1 MALWVV
7 EPRGRRNGAARRY
20 LRSRGNFDGR
30 IFALKRALLTPPA
43 AALGFFAYFVMALL
57 LMHAIRP
64 DYTVIDHM
72 ISDYAV
78 GPTGWI
84 MTTAFA
90 SLALGCL
97 ALAIGLF
104 RNGPTSW
111 LGRIG
116 ASLLIVAF
124 LGLVVTALFPTD
136 LETAPTTQT
145 GNIHTISFLVNVVS
159 IFVSTLCLALS
170 YGGSP
175 DWRGHRTPALI
186 FAGLLAVAFVG
197 QFLTLHRG
205 APYGIANRLFVAI
218 LMAWLIL
225 NSVWLR
231 QVTDKARLLES

>member
-1 MALWVV
+1 MV
-7 EPRGRRNGAARRY
+7 EGLP
-20 LRSRGNFDGR
+20 SRH
-30 IFALKRALLTPPA
+30 ALLTPA
-43 AALGFFAYFVMALL
+43 AAAMGFFVYFVLALL

-64 DYTVIDHM
+64 DYTILDHM

-84 MTTAFA
+84 MTTAFI

-104 RNGPTSW
+104 RDGPKSW
-111 LGRIG
+111 LCWIG

-124 LGLVVTALFPTD
+124 IGLVVTALFPTD

-159 IFVSTLCLALS
+159 VLVSTLCLAFS
-170 YGGSP
+170 YDGSP
-175 DWRGHRTPALI
+175 DWRDRRAPALI
-186 FAGLLAVAFVG
+186 FAGLLAIAFVG

-205 APYGIANRLFVAI
+205 APYGIANRVFIAI

-231 QVTDKARLLES
+231 QVADKARQLES